1 MEGKYL
7 HFQLEG
13 ESFAIPIFVVGDIV
27 PCSIVR
33 NGVISSHGVIIP
45 KAIVLKETI
54 IPIID
59 IKKLFQFCETE
70 PPQKVIIVNNG
81 ETFGIP
87 ADSLVGIVV
96 AEDKEID
103 QELAIRLFCDDSPI
117 KGIIKRGDRYISVID
132 TDKLSKIA
140 KKQSEQKEE
149 SNYAKC
155 S

>member
-13 ESFAIPIFVVGDIV
+13 ESFAIPISVIGDIV

-33 NGVISSHGVIIP
+33 NGAITSHGVIIP

-87 ADSLVGIVV
+87 ADSLVGVVV

-103 QELAIRLFCDDSPI
+103 QDLATRLFGDNSPI
-117 KGIIKRGDRYISVID
+117 TGIIKKSDRYISVID

-140 KKQSEQKEE
+140 KKQSEQKEVV
-149 SNYAKC
+149 NYAKC
-155 S
+155 G

>member
-1 MEGKYL
+1 LEGKYL
-7 HFQLEG
+7 HFQIEG

-54 IPIID
+54 VPIVD

-70 PPQKVIIVNNG
+70 PSQKVIIVNNG

-87 ADSLVGIVV
+87 VDSLVGVVV

-103 QELAIRLFCDDSPI
+103 HNLAVRLFGDDSPI
-117 KGIIKRGDRYISVID
+117 NGIIKKGDRYISVIG
-132 TDKLSKIA
+132 TDKLSKIT
-140 KKQSEQKEE
+140 KIQSEQKEVV
-149 SNYAKC
+149 NYAKC